1 MFKEMRRKDRKLET
15 TEIVEILKKCN
26 YGFLSTIAENGYAYG
41 VPISYVYV
49 NDSIYVHS
57 AMEGNKLDNI
67 RVNNNV
73 SFCVVGDTMVLPDK
87 FSTKYESVIAFG
99 KAVEVS
105 GGEKNEALLAFI
117 DKYSSQYIEKG
128 KEYIKNAGKKTKVIK
143 ICIEHITG
151 KARRGVEK

>member
-1 MFKEMRRKDRKLET
+1 
-15 TEIVEILKKCN
+15 
-26 YGFLSTIAENGYAYG
+26 
-41 VPISYVYV
+41 
-49 NDSIYVHS
+49 
-57 AMEGNKLDNI
+57 
-67 RVNNNV
+67 
-73 SFCVVGDTMVLPDK
+73 MVLPDK

-99 KAVEVS
+99 KAVEVF

-128 KEYIKNAGKKTKVIK
+128 KEYIKNAGEKTKVIK